1 MLSPTES
8 VTFGPKQDS
17 KATVPLSDSSL
28 RETWVNDRLD
38 MFMRDVDA
46 FSWYLEKD
54 PGLRATI
61 TAVSWLARSPDFEA
75 LAARLDRATRLAPRF
90 RQRPVDSPARLANP
104 RWVETEFDLSMHL
117 RRVDAPS
124 PHTPATVL
132 EFARY
137 EAMTGFDRS
146 RPLWQFTLVE
156 HLKGGGAAF
165 VMKVHHSL
173 TDGIGGMQL
182 AFLLFE
188 TTQESQATGDQ
199 PMREMNRRGPGTGEL
214 VRESLA
220 YDWHRIFETLRQG
233 LSDAIPTA
241 LHIARNPLHA
251 ATDAMATARSVAHFV
266 APVRETLSPLMT
278 DRSLDRRL
286 AMLAVDLED
295 LKQAAKSA
303 GGTLNDAFVA
313 AVTGGLRRYHQR
325 HGTDV
330 NELRMTLPISIR
342 KEGDPAGGNRITLE
356 RFAVPVGLADPAE
369 RIRRIGERCRAA
381 QDDRALPLSD
391 AIAGALNLLPSS
403 VVGSMLKHVDFV
415 ASNVPGVNVPIYLAG
430 APVSGYFVFGPAT
443 GSALNVTLLTYCGAC
458 CVGFNIDAA
467 AVPDQDV
474 LMECFRQGFEEVLA
488 LVGDHHPVAVP
499 FEGPPPGGDR
509 SPGSAFD

>member
-1 MLSPTES
+1 M
-8 VTFGPKQDS
+8 
-17 KATVPLSDSSL
+17 
-28 RETWVNDRLD
+28 NDRLD
-38 MFMRDVDA
+38 MFMRNADA

-61 TAVSWLARSPDFEA
+61 IAVTWLARSPDFEA

-90 RQRPVDSPARLANP
+90 RQRPVDPPARLANP
-104 RWVETEFDLSMHL
+104 LWIETDFDLSLHL
-117 RRVDAPS
+117 RRHDAPS

-132 EFARY
+132 EFARR

-146 RPLWQFTLVE
+146 RPLWQFTLIE
-156 HLKGGGAAF
+156 HLRGEGAAL

-188 TTQESQATGDQ
+188 TTQEPHADDQ
-199 PMREMNRRGPGTGEL
+199 PVQEMNGRGPGTAEL

-220 YDWHRIFETLRQG
+220 HDWQRIFETLRHG
-233 LSDAIPTA
+233 ISDAIPA
-241 LHIARNPLHA
+241 AVRVARNPLHA
-251 ATDAMATARSVAHFV
+251 ATDAMATAHSVARFV
-266 APVRETLSPLMT
+266 APVRETLSPLMI

-286 AMLAVDLED
+286 AMLAVDLDD
-295 LKQAAKSA
+295 LKQAAKSV

-313 AVTGGLRRYHQR
+313 AVTGGLRRYHEL
-325 HGTDV
+325 HGAHVDD
-330 NELRMTLPISIR
+330 LRVTLPVSIR
-342 KEGDPAGGNRITLE
+342 KEDDPPGGNRITLE

-369 RIRRIGERCRAA
+369 RILRTGARCRAA
-381 QDDRALPLSD
+381 RDDRALPLSD
-391 AIAGALNLLPSS
+391 AIAGILNLLPSS

-415 ASNVPGVNVPIYLAG
+415 ASNVPGVNVPIYLVG
-430 APVSGYFVFGPAT
+430 APVSGYFVFGPTT
-443 GSALNVTLLTYCGAC
+443 GSALNVTLLTYRGTC

-467 AVPDQDV
+467 AVPSHDV

-488 LVGDHHPVAVP
+488 LVVDHHPVEVP
-499 FEGPPPGGDR
+499 FQ
-509 SPGSAFD
+509 